1 MSKPNKSGANAR
13 REATETV
20 HFDDPDLLRRLAG
33 PNDSHL
39 MLIEDA
45 LEVTLAAPGGA
56 VTITGRP
63 DARDPARRVLQA
75 LYDQL
80 SEGRA
85 VGAEEVRAALHL
97 DRAEG
102 FSGAAGE
109 GVLQVSARKSFKAR
123 TKTQLEYVRALAD
136 PAAGL
141 VFGVGPA
148 GTGKTFLAVAHG
160 AGELVAHKV
169 ERLVVA
175 RPAVEAGERLGFLPG
190 ALEEKV
196 DPYMLPIWDALRDS
210 LGQETVEKRRAE
222 GRIEIAPLAYMRG
235 RTLTNA
241 FVIIDEAQNATAS
254 QMQMVLTRIGEG
266 TRMVVTGDPSQV
278 DLKPGETSGLA
289 HAVQVLDGLE
299 GVRVIA
305 FGRGDVVR
313 HPLVGRIVEAYER
326 DAAGRGARAG
336 KPAARGRP

>member
-1 MSKPNKSGANAR
+1 VTRSGKPSQTPR
-13 REATETV
+13 RDGTETI
-20 HFDDPDLLRRLAG
+20 HFDDPDLLRRLVG

-39 MLIEDA
+39 IMIEDA
-45 LEVTLAAPGGA
+45 LDVGLAAPGGG

-80 SEGRA
+80 SEGRP
-85 VGAEEVRAALHL
+85 VGASEVRAALHL
-97 DRAEG
+97 DRTLG
-102 FSGAAGE
+102 GTSGSGE
-109 GVLQVSARKSFKAR
+109 GVVQVSPRRSYRAR
-123 TKTQLEYVRALAD
+123 TPTQMKYVRALAD
-136 PAAGL
+136 PASGL

-148 GTGKTFLAVAHG
+148 GTGKTFLAVAYG
-160 AGELVAHKV
+160 ASELVAHKV

-210 LGQETVEKRRAE
+210 LGQETLEKRRAE
-222 GRIEIAPLAYMRG
+222 GRIEVAPLAFMRG

-266 TRMVVTGDPSQV
+266 SRMVVTGDPSQV
-278 DLKPGETSGLA
+278 DLKAGETSGLT
-289 HAVQVLDGLE
+289 HAVKILDGLE
-299 GVRVIA
+299 GVRVIR
-305 FGRGDVVR
+305 FSREDVVR
-313 HPLVGRIVEAYER
+313 HPLVGRIVEAYEK
-326 DAAGRGARAG
+326 DAAARASS
-336 KPAARGRP
+336 KKR

>member
-1 MSKPNKSGANAR
+1 MSRGNKPDAGR

-20 HFDDPDLLRRLAG
+20 HFDDPNLLAQLVG

-39 MLIEDA
+39 LLIEDA

-85 VGAEEVRAALHL
+85 VGASEVRAALHL
-97 DRAEG
+97 DRTA
-102 FSGAAGE
+102 GAAGVGD
-109 GVLQVSARKSFKAR
+109 GVIQVSPRKSFKGR
-123 TKTQLEYVRALAD
+123 TKTQIEYVRALAD

-141 VFGVGPA
+141 VFGLGPA

-160 AGELVAHKV
+160 AAELVAHKV

-210 LGQETVEKRRAE
+210 LGQETVVKRRTE
-222 GRIEIAPLAYMRG
+222 GRIEVAPLAYMRG

-241 FVIIDEAQNATAS
+241 FVIIDEAQNATAT

-278 DLKPGETSGLA
+278 DLKAGETSGLT
-289 HAVQVLDGLE
+289 HAVKILDGLE
-299 GVRVIA
+299 GVRVVRFSRA
-305 FGRGDVVR
+305 DVVR
-313 HPLVGRIVEAYER
+313 HPLVGRIVEAYEK
-326 DAAGRGARAG
+326 DAAGRGERT
-336 KPAARGRP
+336 RR

>member
-1 MSKPNKSGANAR
+1 MSRSKSDVTGR

-20 HFDDPDLLRRLAG
+20 YFDDPNLLAQLVG
-33 PNDSHL
+33 PNDAHL

-56 VTITGRP
+56 ITITGRP
-63 DARDPARRVLQA
+63 AARDSARRVLQA

-80 SEGRA
+80 YEGRS
-85 VGAEEVRAALHL
+85 VGQSEVRAALHL
-97 DRAEG
+97 DRTA
-102 FSGAAGE
+102 GAAGASSD
-109 GVLQVSARKSFKAR
+109 GVIQVSPRKSFKGR
-123 TKTQLEYVRALAD
+123 TEKQIEYVRALAD

-141 VFGVGPA
+141 VFGLGPA

-160 AGELVAHKV
+160 AAELVAHKV

-210 LGQETVEKRRAE
+210 LGQETVVKRRAE
-222 GRIEIAPLAYMRG
+222 GRIEVAPLAYMRG

-241 FVIIDEAQNATAS
+241 FVIIDEAQNATAT

-278 DLKPGETSGLA
+278 DLKAGETSGLT
-289 HAVQVLDGLE
+289 HAVNILDGLE
-299 GVRVIA
+299 GVRIVR
-305 FGRGDVVR
+305 FSRVDVVR

-326 DAAGRGARAG
+326 DAASRGHRSR
-336 KPAARGRP
+336 K